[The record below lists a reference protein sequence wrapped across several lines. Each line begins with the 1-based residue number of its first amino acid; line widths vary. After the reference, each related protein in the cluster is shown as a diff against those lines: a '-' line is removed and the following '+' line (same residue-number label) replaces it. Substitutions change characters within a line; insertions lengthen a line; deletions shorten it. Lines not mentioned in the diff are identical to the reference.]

1 MSAGRMMRYQ
11 APVVRHA
18 RRAAR
23 NLGDSPAVAMPNGQ
37 PTPPAS
43 AVAEAQAALGYW
55 FQKTTVSS
63 GLTPAWS
70 QSDVD
75 GVYGAR
81 TMAALKAMQTF
92 QNGNGNTLD
101 DVDTTDGSLTTS
113 LTNEAQSPFDT
124 LNFLRA
130 YVELSIAPAAMPYT
144 FWGQAIQSPGTP
156 VLVPGATP
164 PSSLVTP
171 TPGSPPGSPS
181 STTSTA
187 TSSGTM
193 AAIVA
198 GVAIVAIVGGV
209 AIYRMQ
215 EGHGAAL
222 PSKSATARVVRRQGR
237 VSRRRMPARRR

>member
-1 MSAGRMMRYQ
+1 
-11 APVVRHA
+11 
-18 RRAAR
+18 
-23 NLGDSPAVAMPNGQ
+23 MPNGQ

-55 FQKTTVSS
+55 FSKTGISS
-63 GLTPAWS
+63 GVTPAWS

-81 TMAALKAMQTF
+81 TAAALKAMQTF
-92 QNGNGNTLD
+92 QNGNGNTLN

-124 LNFLRA
+124 LNILRA
-130 YVELSIAPAAMPYT
+130 FVDAPTPYT

-215 EGHGAAL
+215 EGHSAAL

-237 VSRRRMPARRR
+237 VSRRRMPARKR